1 MFHKGKLAVF
11 FGSALIVLYGV
22 SAAFYGKVV
31 AKDEA
36 YKELSVFMDA
46 LDRINKDYVE
56 APDVS
61 KVHEGAM
68 RGLIDALDP
77 YSVYLTKEQ
86 KQALEKRN
94 QAGNGAAGMVLSKRA
109 DVIHVVATEKNG
121 AADAAGLRPGDYL
134 IDIDGKSLDSLS
146 IMEADSLLRGA
157 PGAKIKVTVFRNTR
171 TKPVGLELTLRG
183 NGGAPVSSQM
193 LEGNIG
199 LLELVSLNPAN
210 LEQARVKLKTLI
222 SAGAEKLILDLR
234 DCADGDAALGAQL
247 ANFFLR
253 DGVIYYSQNR
263 LGEKVDEVKTDPQRF
278 VTDLPMVVLINA
290 STAGG
295 AEIVAGALKDHKRA
309 TLVGEKSFGVGASQQ
324 QFSLKSGAVLVLSTA
339 KYYTPAGKAI
349 QEESI
354 RTTGIKPDVQAPDNE
369 RQQDLLVESY
379 YDEREDA
386 AKYRELREQVSKE
399 QLEKAL
405 EVLKQG
411 VPAKKAA

>member
-171 TKPVGLELTLRG
+171 TKPVGLELTLRA